1 MIKTFF
7 QIGFGVGLGVTCRVL
22 LVHLVMA
29 ILSAIFKKLQ

>member
-7 QIGFGVGLGVTCRVL
+7 QIGFGLGLGATCGVL
-22 LVHLVMA
+22 LVLLVIT